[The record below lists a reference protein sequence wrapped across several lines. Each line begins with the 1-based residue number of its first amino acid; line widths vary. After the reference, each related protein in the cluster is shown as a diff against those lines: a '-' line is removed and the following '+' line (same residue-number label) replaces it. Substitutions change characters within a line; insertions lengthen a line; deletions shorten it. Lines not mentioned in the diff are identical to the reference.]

1 MPSIHKRARS
11 PFWYGAFTD
20 SRGNRIKRCTK
31 EITQAAALATVEK
44 WQREADTLA
53 APKSSPSLPVEKA
66 PEILERF
73 VTLSQKARAGLLTVE
88 DAQSLVS
95 DLLASTGQDR
105 LRVET
110 TRQFLDAFLAEKKLA
125 RAGGTSARYSRIIA
139 DFLEHLGTRA
149 DQPVARLT
157 SRDVQ
162 SFRDAELKR
171 GMSHASANMAVKVLR
186 VPLNLARRQGLLT
199 ANPAEAVDL
208 LGHDAAER
216 RAFSL
221 EELRKVFDAADSD
234 WKTMILL
241 GYHLGFRIQ
250 DAASLRWNQIDL
262 DKGVIVMRPGKEA
275 RHRKAHK
282 KETVLTAEIL
292 EWLRPRQGVGNAP
305 LCPTLIGRKS
315 GGCNGLSLTFRRLLK
330 TAEIKFAD
338 VSAEGAKKSFFDLGF
353 HALRHSC
360 VSAAANAGVSEE
372 IRKEHVGHS
381 SDVHHQYTHRETET
395 MRAALAAIPRI
406 TPAPAKPATA

>member
-1 MPSIHKRARS
+1 MPSVHRQPRTPFWIGHFVGTTGKQIARS
-11 PFWYGAFTD
+11 
-20 SRGNRIKRCTK
+20 TK
-31 EITQAAALATVEK
+31 ETDRAKAQAVAER

-53 APKSSPSLPVEKA
+53 GRTPEKTLPVA
-66 PEILERF
+66 QAAEISERF
-73 VTLSQKARAGLLTVE
+73 VTMTQKVASGVLTVE
-88 DAQSLVS
+88 DAQKLMS
-95 DLLASTGQDR
+95 DLLAASGQDR

-110 TRQFLDAFLAEKKLA
+110 TRQFLDAFLAEKTLA
-125 RAGGTSARYSRIIA
+125 RAGGTAARYGRILA
-139 DFLEHLGTRA
+139 DFLAHLGPRA
-149 DQPVARLT
+149 DHPLARLT
-157 SRDVQ
+157 ARDIQ
-162 SFRDAELKR
+162 SFRDAELAR
-171 GMSHASANMAVKVLR
+171 GVAHASANMAVKVLR

-199 ANPAEAVDL
+199 TNPAEAVDL

-221 EELRKVFDAADSD
+221 AELRDVFAAANDD
-234 WKTMILL
+234 WRTMILL

-262 DKGVIVMRPGKEA
+262 DRGVVVMRPGKEA

-292 EWLRPRQGVGNAP
+292 EWLRPRQGVGTAP
-305 LCPTLIGRKS
+305 VCPTLNGKKS

-330 TAEIKFAD
+330 TADIKFAD
-338 VSAEGAKKSFFDLGF
+338 VSGEGANKAFFDLGF

-372 IRKEHVGHS
+372 IRREHVGHA
-381 SDVHHQYTHRETET
+381 SDVHRQYTHHETET
-395 MRAALAAIPRI
+395 MRAALEAVPRI
-406 TPAPAKPATA
+406 TPKPAVAV

>member
-1 MPSIHKRARS
+1 MPSIHRRKRS

-20 SRGNRIKRCTK
+20 SKGRRLKRCTL
-31 EITQAAALATVEK
+31 ETERAAAMATADK
-44 WQREADTLA
+44 WQREADALA
-53 APKSSPSLPVEKA
+53 GESVEKPVPLTKA
-66 PEILERF
+66 PELLERF
-73 VTLSQKARAGLLTVE
+73 INLSQRARSGALTVA
-88 DAQSLVS
+88 DAQNLVS

-105 LRVET
+105 LKTET
-110 TRQFLDAFLAEKKLA
+110 VSEFLTAFIAEKTKA
-125 RAGGTSARYSRIIA
+125 RAGGTALRYKRIIE
-139 DFLEHLGTRA
+139 DFLEHIGTRA
-149 DQPVARLT
+149 EQPLERITA
-157 SRDVQ
+157 RDVQ
-162 SFRDAELKR
+162 SFRDAELER
-171 GMSHASANMAVKVLR
+171 GVSNASANMAVKVLR
-186 VPLNLARRQGLLT
+186 VPLNIAVRQGIFT
-199 ANPAEAVDL
+199 NNPADAVDL
-208 LGHDAAER
+208 LGHEAAER

-221 EELRKVFDAADSD
+221 EELRKVLDSADDD

-262 DKGVIVMRPGKEA
+262 DRGVIVMRPGKEA

-282 KETVLTAEIL
+282 KETVLHAEIL
-292 EWLRPRQGVGNAP
+292 EWLSPRQGVGNAP

-338 VSAEGAKKSFFDLGF
+338 VSVEGAKKSFFDLGF

-381 SDVHHQYTHRETET
+381 SDVHHKYTHRETET
-395 MRAALAAIPRI
+395 IRSALAAVPRI
-406 TPAPAKPATA
+406 IPAKPIASA